1 MNPQDLR
8 VLVVEDEADMA
19 AIVSKVLNFNR
30 VAFVVAKN
38 GVECLAAI
46 PQFEPNV
53 VLMDLRMPQMDGWET
68 LSAIRANPHTA
79 YLKVVALTAFGSD
92 LVYNEVQ
99 RVGFDGYMDKP
110 INAKTFLQDLAE
122 VLGVG

>member
-110 INAKTFLQDLAE
+110 INAKTFLQDLVE